1 MAKTLEEINDKIR
14 RGEVAVVTAE
24 EMIEIVREKGAKEA
38 ARAVDVVTT
47 GTFGAMCSSGA
58 MMNVGHSKPRIKL
71 GGGQVTLN
79 GVPAYAGLAAVDIY
93 LGATALPE
101 ADPRNAVYPGEFRYG
116 GGHVIEDLVAGKEVL
131 LEAATYGTDCYP
143 RHQISTFITLQDLNE
158 AYLFNPR
165 NGYQNYNV
173 AVNRSKRTI
182 YTYMGTLQAD
192 LGSANY
198 CSAGQLSPLFNDPFY
213 RATGIGTRLF
223 LGGGTGYVVWQ
234 GTQHSPGTKRSD
246 KGLPLGGA
254 GTLAVI
260 GDLKQMAAR
269 YLRGASFRG
278 YGTSLMVGLGLPIP
292 VLDEEVA
299 AQTGISDEEILAPI
313 VDYSSA
319 YPNREPEVLG
329 HVSYAQLK
337 AGTIEVAGK
346 TVPATPLSSYPRA
359 REIAETLK
367 EWISAG
373 KFELTAPVAPIP
385 GAESGQVMKPM
396 PDRPPT
402 AGVE

>member
-1 MAKTLEEINDKIR
+1 MAKTLEEINEKIR
-14 RGEVAVVTAE
+14 RGEVVVVTAE

-38 ARAVDVVTT
+38 ARTVDVVTT

-58 MMNVGHSKPRIKL
+58 MMNLGHAKPRIKL

-93 LGATALPE
+93 LGASALPE
-101 ADPRNAVYPGEFRYG
+101 SDPRNAVYPGEFRYG

-131 LEAATYGTDCYP
+131 LEATTYGTDCYP
-143 RHQISTFITLQDLNE
+143 RRQISTFITLEEMNE

-198 CSAGQLSPLFNDPFY
+198 SSAGQLSPLFNDPYY
-213 RATGIGTRLF
+213 RAAGIGTRLF
-223 LGGGTGYVVWQ
+223 LAGGVGYVVWQ

-246 KGLPLGGA
+246 NGIPLGGA

-260 GDLKQMAAR
+260 GDMKQMDTR

-278 YGTSLMVGLGLPIP
+278 YGTSLMIGLGLPIP

-299 AQTGISDEEILAPI
+299 AQTGISDDDILAPI
-313 VDYSSA
+313 VDYSGA

-337 AGTIEVAGK
+337 SGSIEVAGK

-402 AGVE
+402 AGLE